1 MKKPISSI
9 IISFLLFVN
18 VSAQNSV
25 PENSIEWT
33 SDLSLAWSDFQAK
46 PNTDVI
52 AFAETSYAI
61 EIIPPEVMVDENNRV
76 LNDQQLSVK
85 AYFLKDRSWVFKEKD
100 ELLKHERLHF
110 DIAELFARKMRKAF
124 RELQKEGNA
133 DFYAYQKV
141 YNKYWQECERMQRKY
156 DRETRHGRN
165 YDINDEWEVKI
176 DQLLQDYKNFII
188 NNK

>member
-9 IISFLLFVN
+9 IISLLLFVN
-18 VSAQNSV
+18 VSAQKKV

-33 SDLSLAWSDFQAK
+33 SDLSLAWSDFQGK

-61 EIIPPEVMVDENNRV
+61 EIIPPEVKVDENNRV
-76 LNDQQLSVK
+76 LNFRQLSVK

-124 RELQKEGNA
+124 QQLQKEGNA
-133 DFYAYQKV
+133 DFDAYQNV
-141 YNKYWQECERMQRKY
+141 YKQYWRECAKMQRQY
-156 DRETRHGRN
+156 DHETSHGRK
-165 YDINDEWEVKI
+165 YKINDQWEVKVERFI
-176 DQLLQDYKNFII
+176 QDYKDYEMTD
-188 NNK
+188 